1 VTEQDASSTDVRP
14 VRRALLSVSEK
25 EGLVELARVLDQ
37 FGARL
42 VSTGST
48 ATALRDAGLPVAE
61 VAEVTGS
68 AEMLDGRVKTL
79 HPAIH
84 AGILADTT
92 NVDHVRELEEHG
104 IEPFDLVVVNLYPFE
119 RTVESGAGRG
129 DVVEQ
134 IDIGGPT
141 LLRAAAKNFRSV
153 AVVARPVRYADV
165 VAALRESGGTS
176 LELRATLAE
185 EAFAHVAAYEAAI
198 AAWFAG
204 WAGPEEVPPALTLG
218 LARVRELRYGENPHQ
233 RAGLYRGVLSSGPL
247 GGARV
252 VQGKEMSFNNWL
264 DAEAA
269 RAVAGSLEAP
279 AAVIVKHHNPCGAAV
294 AGSLVDAYRAALASD
309 PVSAFGG
316 VVAFNGEV
324 DGETAAAMGEVFT
337 EVVVAPA
344 FSGEALAEFGPRE
357 NLRVVE
363 APAPVPTELE
373 VRSIDGGALVQE
385 ADAVTEDRGEMKVA
399 SRREPEPSEW
409 DDLVFAWRVAARVKS
424 NAIVLAAGGATV
436 GVGAGQM
443 SRVDAVDIASRKAG
457 ERARGSV
464 MASDAF
470 FPFRDGIDLAAR
482 AGVRSVIQPGGSVR
496 DEEVVAAADEH
507 GMAMILTGRR
517 HFRH

>member
-1 VTEQDASSTDVRP
+1 
-14 VRRALLSVSEK
+14 
-25 EGLVELARVLDQ
+25 LVELARQLDE
-37 FGARL
+37 FGVRL

-48 ATALRDAGLPVAE
+48 AHVLRDAGLPVTE
-61 VAEVTGS
+61 VAAVTGS
-68 AEMLDGRVKTL
+68 PEMLDGRVKTL

-84 AGILADTT
+84 AGILADAT
-92 NVDHVRELEEHG
+92 NPTHVRELEKQG
-104 IEPFDLVVVNLYPFE
+104 IEPFELVVVNLYPFE
-119 RTVESGAGRG
+119 DTVASGAGR
-129 DVVEQ
+129 DDAVEQ

-153 AVVARPVRYADV
+153 AVVARPHRYADL
-165 VAALRESGGTS
+165 VAALRETGGTS

-185 EAFAHVAAYEAAI
+185 EAFAHVAAYDAAI
-198 AAWFAG
+198 AGWFAE
-204 WAGPEEVPPALTLG
+204 WAGPEELPPSLSLG
-218 LARVRELRYGENPHQ
+218 FARVRELRYGENPHQ
-233 RAGLYRGVLSSGPL
+233 RAGLYRAVLSPGPL

-269 RAVAGSLEAP
+269 RTVAGSLEAP

-294 AGSLVDAYRAALASD
+294 AGSLAEAYRAALASD

-324 DGETAAAMGEVFT
+324 DGAAARAMAEVFT
-337 EVVVAPA
+337 EVVVAPG
-344 FSGEALAEFGPRE
+344 FSEEALAAFASRK
-357 NLRVVE
+357 NLRLVE
-363 APAPVPTELE
+363 APAPAKAPLE
-373 VRSIDGGALVQE
+373 VRPIDGGALVQE

-399 SRREPEPSEW
+399 SRREPDPGEW
-409 DDLVFAWRVAARVKS
+409 EDLLFAWRVAARVKS

-457 ERARGSV
+457 ERAQGSA

-470 FPFRDGIDLAAR
+470 FPFRDAVDLAAR
-482 AGVRSVIQPGGSVR
+482 AGVRSVIQPGGSMR
-496 DEEVVAAADEH
+496 DDEAVASADEH
-507 GMAMILTGRR
+507 GMAMVLTGRR

>member
-1 VTEQDASSTDVRP
+1 VSELRGSPTDVRP

-25 EGLVELARVLDQ
+25 EGLVELARALDH

-61 VAEVTGS
+61 VADVTGS

-84 AGILADTT
+84 AGILADIT
-92 NVDHVRELEEHG
+92 NADHVRELEEHG

-119 RTVESGAGRG
+119 RTVESGADRD

-141 LLRAAAKNFRSV
+141 LLRAAAKNFWSV
-153 AVVARPVRYADV
+153 AVVARPDRYADV
-165 VAALRESGGTS
+165 VAALRERGGTP

-185 EAFAHVAAYEAAI
+185 EAFAHVAAYDAAI

-204 WAGPEEVPPALTLG
+204 WAGPEELPPALTLG

-344 FSGEALAEFGPRE
+344 FSGEALAAFGPRE

-363 APAPVPTELE
+363 APRPVPAELE
-373 VRSIDGGALVQE
+373 VRPIDGGALVQE

-399 SRREPEPSEW
+399 SRREPEPSEL
-409 DDLVFAWRVAARVKS
+409 DDLLFAWRVAARVKS

-507 GMAMILTGRR
+507 GMAMVLTGRR